1 MRVGFRLA
9 IAYLKKQK
17 GRTTSL
23 VTSIALAVILVFT
36 LNVIPESKSK
46 HDIKKAYENFSDY
59 HVEYNDINLETVEKF
74 KKDKSIKDISDVVN
88 LGDAV
93 SNKGV
98 SISLN
103 SYSNDF
109 IDAYGYENG
118 PYGYNLIK
126 GNEPKNDNE
135 IVLEEKALKEMGL
148 SDKLG
153 QSINFDIIKKY
164 IDENNQNQIYSK
176 EKSFKL
182 VGIVKKPDGFYDDNL
197 YYKVKGFTKYTESQ
211 SILPKELVT
220 HSGVLKFTS
229 NAPSVSM
236 VNKALDKYKLDE
248 NRFLINVQLNEAI
261 QNYDMTKGGEI
272 KTSNKL
278 TPMIASALVIYNIF
292 NIILI
297 DITKQIG
304 MIRAIGMAKKT
315 VGYMICIQSF
325 IVLIIG
331 LAVGFL
337 LGTLASYIGLRYIS
351 SEQISVYISKESIIE
366 PALMA
371 VVSVGIAT
379 IFTIYKCRKISPIE
393 AIRSN
398 NSSKSI
404 KKDMFYHKAIR
415 KMFGLTGY
423 MAYRNIWRYK
433 TRTILSIL
441 SISMA
446 GSLLIINMVGFNQYE
461 GNVDSLSPLIIQMG
475 ESDIILSHNSNNSNE
490 YFNEYTKDEVSK
502 LSKIDG
508 VSELIKSMNVTG
520 YLNSNV
526 EITTSI
532 KGYDNSTLKK
542 IGKYIENGNNIEN
555 INLEDDTISGLVSS
569 DATTIKDLKVGD
581 VIEVKAPVVNDNE
594 VKYINQKIKVVGLL
608 SPEYVLNTEGGRHY
622 QFQVI
627 LDQSS
632 FEKLT
637 GKNGFNNIVI
647 KLQKSKEEDV
657 VSKAKE
663 IINEN
668 GFKKMESKYDNRK
681 LSTTHNEGLKKEIL
695 VSVVLTMAISSINIL
710 CIVITSIM
718 IRIKEISMLRAVGMS
733 MKNIKRMIIKE
744 SFIYGVLSIII
755 AGLFSSYNTYKSMQR
770 ANEIFSQGLGIE
782 QAYVFKVPT
791 VEILQFGLVAIF
803 ICVIAGYIAQNKVS
817 KLSIVDGLKNEE

>member
-1 MRVGFRLA
+1 MIVSIRLA

-17 GRTTSL
+17 GRTISL
-23 VTSIALAVILVFT
+23 VTSIVLAVILVFT

-59 HVEYNDINLETVEKF
+59 HVEYSDINLETVEKF

-103 SYSNDF
+103 AYNYDF
-109 IDAYGYENG
+109 MRAYGYETG
-118 PYGYNLIK
+118 PYGYIFVK

-153 QSINFDIIKKY
+153 QSINFNIIKKY

-176 EKSFKL
+176 EKTFKL
-182 VGIVKKPDGFYDDNL
+182 VGIVKKPDGFYDDNI

-229 NAPSVSM
+229 NTPSISM

-297 DITKQIG
+297 DIRKQLG
-304 MIRAIGMAKKT
+304 MIRAIGMTKKK

-325 IVLIIG
+325 IVLTIG

-351 SEQISVYISKESIIE
+351 SEQISIYISKESIIE
-366 PALMA
+366 PVLMA

-404 KKDMFYHKAIR
+404 KKYMFYHKAIR

-423 MAYRNIWRYK
+423 MAYRNIWIYK

-446 GSLLIINMVGFNQYE
+446 GSLFIINMVGFNQYE
-461 GNVDSLSPLIIQMG
+461 SKVDSLSPLIMAMG
-475 ESDIILSHNSNNSNE
+475 DSDIILSYNSNNSNE
-490 YFNEYTKDEVSK
+490 YFSEYTKDEISE
-502 LSKIDG
+502 LSNIDG
-508 VSELIKSMNVTG
+508 VSEVTKSMNMRG
-520 YLNSNV
+520 YLSSNS
-526 EITTSI
+526 ELGIAI
-532 KGYDNSTLKK
+532 KGYDKNTLKK
-542 IGKYIENGNNIEN
+542 LEKYLGDGSIDK
-555 INLEDDTISGLVSS
+555 LEKDSDTISGIVSNNQS
-569 DATTIKDLKVGD
+569 KLKDLKVGD
-581 VIEVKAPVVNDNE
+581 IIEVKIPVVNGRE
-594 VKYINQKIKVVGLL
+594 VKYMNQKIKVAGLL
-608 SPEYVLNTEGGRHY
+608 KPEYVLNVEGGRDSN
-622 QFQVI
+622 FQVI
-627 LDQSS
+627 LDQNN
-632 FEKLT
+632 FKKLT
-637 GKNGFNNIVI
+637 GKTGFNNIFI
-647 KLQKSKEEDV
+647 KLQKSKEEAV
-657 VSKAKE
+657 VSKVKE
-663 IINEN
+663 IINEDS
-668 GFKKMESKYDNRK
+668 FKKMESKYENRK
-681 LSTTHNEGLKKEIL
+681 LSTTHNEQLKKEIL
-695 VSVVLTMAISSINIL
+695 VSVVLTMAISTINIL

-718 IRIKEISMLRAVGMS
+718 IRIKEISMLRAIGMS

-744 SFIYGVLSIII
+744 SVIYGVLSVII
-755 AGLFSSYNTYKSMQR
+755 AGVFSSYNTYKSMQR

-782 QAYVFKVPT
+782 QAYEFNVPV
-791 VEILQFGLVAIF
+791 VEILQFGIVAII
-803 ICVIAGYIAQNKVS
+803 ICVIAGYIAQSKVS